1 MKNQAFLFLTKNLL
15 LALIVRRQEAALTK
29 IVKMELVLVA
39 LGMSVTLA
47 LLQEIVLEVLLVR
60 LLPQSCH
67 VFKS

>member
-47 LLQEIVLEVLLVR
+47 GIYSAFWGEI
-60 LLPQSCH
+60 
-67 VFKS
+67 